1 MPPALDLLLN
11 CDDVKLHEAFDF
23 RSGQLP
29 AQYLVFNVSRDVRP
43 FNSIL
48 SVVQFE
54 ESLEH
59 VNGILVRQSQFQFI
73 GGPMHVFHF
82 PDQGHFV
89 SPIILKDTPSL
100 ELILKNGTQTTH
112 HVFDDVVVHSLMIA
126 SSPRFAVVEEFAS
139 STLHSWTG
147 HEVFPVQT
155 LNVILHQ
162 PEQPIS
168 LIFQHRFG

>member
-82 PDQGHFV
+82 PDQRHFV
-89 SPIILKDTPSL
+89 APILGQDLVCS
-100 ELILKNGTQTTH
+100 GF
-112 HVFDDVVVHSLMIA
+112 VFQNWS
-126 SSPRFAVVEEFAS
+126 
-139 STLHSWTG
+139 
-147 HEVFPVQT
+147 
-155 LNVILHQ
+155 
-162 PEQPIS
+162 
-168 LIFQHRFG
+168 